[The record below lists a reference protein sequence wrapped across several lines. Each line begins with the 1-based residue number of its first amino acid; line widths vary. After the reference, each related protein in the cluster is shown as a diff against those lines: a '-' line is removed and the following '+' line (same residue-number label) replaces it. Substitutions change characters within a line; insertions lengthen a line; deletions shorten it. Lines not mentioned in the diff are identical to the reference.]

1 MRTRFLPLLAALV
14 LLSAC
19 TSGGPT
25 STTPAPGTPTPAPG
39 TPTPAGEFSLLVV
52 PPEEPVEA
60 RVAIPGE
67 RICFLVVIEEQDG
80 GGGPVT
86 VTASASGASVIDVRS
101 ASLEPGTVGEVWVVP
116 DASSVETTAT
126 VDITANRGGVDR
138 TEHRS
143 ISIMPMADER
153 AADAQPYFER
163 WVAWLA
169 ANQPQLGITLDTVW
183 QPTFVSTFLVVS
195 HYAYWSAEWEMV
207 VAWHNMIP
215 PSDWSEIYLRHR
227 DTEAQPS
234 LAFRIDSVAGNTEP
248 QPVGP
253 PAEVMR

>member
-25 STTPAPGTPTPAPG
+25 STTPAPG

-143 ISIMPMADER
+143 ISIMPDGGR
-153 AADAQPYFER
+153 AGGRCPALLR
-163 WVAWLA
+163 TVGRLA
-169 ANQPQLGITLDTVW
+169 G
-183 QPTFVSTFLVVS
+183 
-195 HYAYWSAEWEMV
+195 
-207 VAWHNMIP
+207 
-215 PSDWSEIYLRHR
+215 
-227 DTEAQPS
+227 
-234 LAFRIDSVAGNTEP
+234 
-248 QPVGP
+248 
-253 PAEVMR
+253 